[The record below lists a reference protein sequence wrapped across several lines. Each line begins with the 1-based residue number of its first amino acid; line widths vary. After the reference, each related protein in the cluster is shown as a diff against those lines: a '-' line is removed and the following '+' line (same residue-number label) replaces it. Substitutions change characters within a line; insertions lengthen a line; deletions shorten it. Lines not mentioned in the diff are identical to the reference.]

1 MCRSQQKYNN
11 FFIKIENLNQT
22 NPTVS
27 ADVTV
32 FNDDPDQFNSAS
44 ITVNVIDENDNAPFF
59 LTDLYEEEI
68 LLPEDAAVGQ
78 TIVTVKV
85 DDEDSFDDGFQ
96 FEIISGNRNGAFE
109 IGAAY
114 KDDAGIISSDVKV
127 KTGLDYEGIEL
138 RYELII
144 R

>member
-1 MCRSQQKYNN
+1 M
-11 FFIKIENLNQT
+11 
-22 NPTVS
+22 S

-32 FNDDPDQFNSAS
+32 FNDDPDQFNSATV
-44 ITVNVIDENDNAPFF
+44 TVNVIDENDNAPFF
-59 LTDLYEEEI
+59 LTELYEEEI
-68 LLPEDAAVGQ
+68 ALPEDAAVGQ
-78 TIVTVKV
+78 TIVTIKV
-85 DDEDSFDDGFQ
+85 DDEDSFDDGFE

-114 KDDAGIISSDVKV
+114 KDDAGIVSSDVKV
-127 KTGLDYEGIEL
+127 KTGLDFEGVES

>member
-1 MCRSQQKYNN
+1 M
-11 FFIKIENLNQT
+11 
-22 NPTVS
+22 S

-32 FNDDPDQFNSAS
+32 FNDDPDQFNSATV
-44 ITVNVIDENDNAPFF
+44 TVNVIDENDNAPFF

-68 LLPEDAAVGQ
+68 ALPEDAAVGQ

-85 DDEDSFDDGFQ
+85 DDEDSFDDGFE

-114 KDDAGIISSDVKV
+114 KDDAGIVSSDVKV
-127 KTGLDYEGIEL
+127 KTGLDYEGVES